1 MASSWLKG
9 PRCGPSSA
17 RTRAASSCAR
27 QEFLLFRVEET
38 DNVVAFQDVVQIL
51 LVLQRN
57 LPRCRRID
65 GIDFLAA
72 GIIRRVVGRH
82 VKDLA
87 LSVDR
92 IEDDFFAQD
101 DRVSSRSQF
110 VERQNVEPR
119 SFVAGRIKQYSHRV
133 LFQQGGPP
141 FVDDQIFVGFQM
153 Q

>member
-1 MASSWLKG
+1 M
-9 PRCGPSSA
+9 
-17 RTRAASSCAR
+17 
-27 QEFLLFRVEET
+27 FRVEET

-72 GIIRRVVGRH
+72 GMAGVVGRH

-119 SFVAGRIKQYSHRV
+119 SFVVGRIKQYSHRV
-133 LFQQGGPP
+133 IFQQGGPP

>member
-1 MASSWLKG
+1 M
-9 PRCGPSSA
+9 
-17 RTRAASSCAR
+17 
-27 QEFLLFRVEET
+27 FRVEET
-38 DNVVAFQDVVQIL
+38 DNVVASQDVVQIF

-72 GIIRRVVGRH
+72 GMAGVVGRH

-101 DRVSSRSQF
+101 DRVSSGTQF
-110 VERQNVEPR
+110 VKWQNVEPR
-119 SFVAGRIKQYSHRV
+119 AFVAGRVQQHSHRV
-133 LFQQGGPP
+133 LFQQGWQP
-141 FVDDQIFVGFQM
+141 FVDGQIFVGFQM
-153 Q
+153 QQLVNNSISFYVKSARDYEIT

>member
-1 MASSWLKG
+1 M
-9 PRCGPSSA
+9 
-17 RTRAASSCAR
+17 
-27 QEFLLFRVEET
+27 FRVEET
-38 DNVVAFQDVVQIL
+38 DNVVASQDVVQIF

-72 GIIRRVVGRH
+72 GMAGVVGRH

-119 SFVAGRIKQYSHRV
+119 SFVAGRIKQVYIKVEEIREGNHLDDAAV
-133 LFQQGGPP
+133 LDQTAHQL
-141 FVDDQIFVGFQM
+141 FVFSFILFISIFAVCSVTSA
-153 Q
+153 